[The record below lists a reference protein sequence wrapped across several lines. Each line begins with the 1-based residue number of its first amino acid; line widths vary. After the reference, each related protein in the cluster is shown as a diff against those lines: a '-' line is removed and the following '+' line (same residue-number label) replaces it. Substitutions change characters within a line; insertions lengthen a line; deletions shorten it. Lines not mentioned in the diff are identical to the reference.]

1 MTSEQR
7 FDRFFAEATAYP
19 PSSFTGYVML
29 HTGARLLDGRP
40 TLEMLEL
47 DRQRRIV
54 GERHSAKLHRVV
66 CMRGDR

>member
-7 FDRFFAEATAYP
+7 FDRFFAEATG
-19 PSSFTGYVML
+19 PSPFTGYRML
-29 HTGARLLDGRP
+29 HTGTCLLAGRSP
-40 TLEMLEL
+40 REMLEL

-66 CMRGDR
+66 CGRGGR